1 MKKNKKMKILSKIS
15 SCLVP
20 SGSFP
25 TGEGGGRG
33 RVLSLLLLGCLG
45 FFTSCSDLLD
55 TKSDMIEFSED
66 NKLNSTSDTLYS
78 VMGIVRGIQT
88 IADRTLLLGDIRSD
102 QFTVT
107 EDASTDLK
115 KIASFQLDT
124 ENKYNKVSDF
134 YAIINNCNYFIE
146 NADTALYKLGTQVF
160 EKEFAAVKTFR
171 AWTYLQLVKN
181 YGEVPL
187 VLKPVLTEAEAS
199 AEMNKPYSDIN
210 AICNYFIEDIKP
222 YVDTYLP
229 QYSSINGYDTKKF
242 FIPVRVLL
250 GELCL
255 WAGRYDDAARYL
267 YEYLTLKDNPVY
279 SYSGRSQL
287 LVDNN
292 DFSKATISIGYYS
305 ALISRNNSETICF
318 IPMESRT
325 FNGIKSDLAT
335 IYESTSLNFDR
346 FQARPSEAYL
356 QLSKAQDY
364 TLYTEVSLT
373 EKDTVIAPKTG
384 FAKDI
389 YAGDLRLGSSYSWQ
403 KQNVSETSLYGSEYA
418 KVYKLNVD
426 EFIPVY
432 RVQQVYLMFAEAL
445 NRLGYPESA
454 FCVLKYGLRNQYI
467 ERYVSEK
474 EREKAGSLLN
484 FDDELFTKSLTLGV
498 HARGSG
504 DVEYNDAY
512 CVPQPT
518 SELASYEDTVN
529 YQIPLVEQM
538 IIDECA
544 LEFAYEGK
552 RFYDL
557 IRIALRRNDPAY
569 LADAVARR
577 NGTTDETLRSKLM
590 DKKNW
595 FLPLR

>member
-1 MKKNKKMKILSKIS
+1 MIMNIKKYIKSPLMALLSIILP
-15 SCLVP
+15 L
-20 SGSFP
+20 
-25 TGEGGGRG
+25 GGM
-33 RVLSLLLLGCLG
+33 VG
-45 FFTSCSDLLD
+45 FFTSCSDMLD
-55 TKSDMIEFSED
+55 TNSDMIEYAED

-78 VMGIVRGIQT
+78 VMGIVRGLQT

-102 QFTVT
+102 QFKVT
-107 EDASTDLK
+107 EEASTDLK
-115 KIASFQLDT
+115 RLASFQVDE
-124 ENKYNKVSDF
+124 ENAYNKVSDF
-134 YAIINNCNYFIE
+134 YAVINNCNYFIE
-146 NADTALYKLGTQVF
+146 NADTALYRLGTQVF
-160 EKEFAAVKTFR
+160 EKEFAAVKTYR

-187 VLKPVLTEAEAS
+187 VLKPVLTEAEAR

-222 YVDTYLP
+222 YVNTNLP
-229 QYSSINGYDTKKF
+229 QYGDINQLNSQKF

-255 WAGRYDDAARYL
+255 WAGKYDEAAHYL
-267 YEYLTLKDNPVY
+267 YDYLTLKDHQVY
-279 SYSGRSQL
+279 SYSGRSVL
-287 LVDNN
+287 IADNN
-292 DFSKATISIGYYS
+292 DFSQAVISDGYTSNIS
-305 ALISRNNSETICF
+305 ARSSRELISY
-318 IPMESRT
+318 IPMEDRE
-325 FNGIKSDLAT
+325 FDGVKSDISN
-335 IYESTSLNFDR
+335 IYESTALNR
-346 FQARPSEAYL
+346 YYYQAGPSEAYL

-384 FAKDI
+384 LPKDI
-389 YAGDLRLGSSYSWQ
+389 YAGDLRLGTNYSYS
-403 KQNVSETSLYGSEYA
+403 KRNVSETDVFGPDG
-418 KVYKLNVD
+418 VFVDKLNVSS
-426 EFIPVY
+426 FITMY

-445 NRLGYPESA
+445 NRLGLPESA
-454 FCVLKYGLRNQYI
+454 FCVLKYGLRNQNI

-474 EREKAGSLLN
+474 ERAKAGSLLN
-484 FDDELFTKSLTLGV
+484 FDDEFFTKAMTMGT
-498 HARGSG
+498 HARGCG
-504 DVEYNDAY
+504 DVEYNDNY
-512 CVPQPT
+512 CVPQP
-518 SELASYEDTVN
+518 SSKLASYGDTVQ

-557 IRIALRRNDPAY
+557 MRIALRRNDPAY

-577 NGTTDETLRSKLM
+577 NGKLDDALREKLM

-595 FLPLR
+595 YLPLR